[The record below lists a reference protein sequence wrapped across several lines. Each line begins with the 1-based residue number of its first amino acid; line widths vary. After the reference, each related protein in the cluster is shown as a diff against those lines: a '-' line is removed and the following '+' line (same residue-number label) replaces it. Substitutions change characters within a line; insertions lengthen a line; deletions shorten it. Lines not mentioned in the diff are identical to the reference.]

1 MKKKIVEKES
11 TIRQK
16 MNVLPKGLTSLD
28 DSIYKEEGEL
38 MRMIRISV
46 LQRDHE
52 NALIENVRKLKDL
65 REMYGGLK

>member
-1 MKKKIVEKES
+1 MKKTVVEKES

-46 LQRDHE
+46 LQQDHE

-65 REMYGGLK
+65 R

>member
-1 MKKKIVEKES
+1 MKKTVVEKES

-65 REMYGGLK
+65 R

>member
-1 MKKKIVEKES
+1 VKKTVVEKES

>member
-1 MKKKIVEKES
+1 VKKTVVEKES

-65 REMYGGLK
+65 R